1 MALRIRWTA
10 TALRQ
15 LAKVPA
21 AVGEEILERVERA
34 ADYPLMYPERRRGQ
48 YRGYRWFPVS
58 SWLVFYGLG
67 GEEIIIR
74 GIMHGAR
81 RGA

>member
-1 MALRIRWTA
+1 VKIRWTA

-15 LAKVPA
+15 LAEVPA
-21 AVGEEILERVERA
+21 AVGEEIVERLERA

-48 YRGYRWFPVS
+48 YLGYRWFPVS

-67 GEEIIIR
+67 EEVIIIR
-74 GIMHGAR
+74 GILHGAR
-81 RGA
+81 RGP

>member
-1 MALRIRWTA
+1 MRVRWTA
-10 TALRQ
+10 TALSQ
-15 LAKVPA
+15 LGEIPA

-34 ADYPLMYPERRRGQ
+34 AAYPLMYPERRRGQ
-48 YRGYRWFPVS
+48 YRGYRWSPVS

-67 GEEIIIR
+67 KEEIIIR
-74 GIMHGAR
+74 GILHGAR